1 MLAARLIR
9 LVESHADELVD
20 AAVSDL
26 RSNPRTRA
34 FNRVPESEL
43 RHRLRDLY
51 THLGDWVGERTE
63 ARVEAYYTEVGR
75 RRFHDR
81 VPLSDLVFAI
91 ILSKD
96 HLRHFIR
103 LHGLVESV
111 VELYSEE
118 QLYQM
123 TWSFFDRA
131 VYFAVA
137 GYEAERLHVAEMAV
151 ARPQVDPTV
160 L

>member
-1 MLAARLIR
+1 MLATRLIR
-9 LVESHADELVD
+9 LVESHADELVN
-20 AAVSDL
+20 AAVADL
-26 RSNPRTRA
+26 RTNPRTRF

-51 THLGDWVGERTE
+51 THLGDWVGDRTE
-63 ARVEAYYTEVGR
+63 SRVEAYYSEVGR
-75 RRFHDR
+75 RRFHDG

-91 ILSKD
+91 MLSKD
-96 HLRHFIR
+96 HLRHYIR
-103 LHGLVESV
+103 LHGLVESI

-131 VYFAVA
+131 VYFAVK
-137 GYEAERLHVAEMAV
+137 GYEDERLRVADMASAKPHAEP
-151 ARPQVDPTV
+151 AR
-160 L
+160 